1 MTAPD
6 QCCSNSESS
15 CQGGAVTRCP
25 LVGFVLYGQ
34 FCMRRRNFIAL
45 LGGAAV
51 AWPARAQQAPTP
63 RIGYLSGRSPQA
75 EAPLLA
81 AVRRGLAEAGFVENQ
96 NVAIEFRFSE
106 GRDDQLP
113 SLAADLVGLNVAVFV
128 TTDYPFGGG
137 GQIVRRSNRS
147 NRQTAECMRG
157 GPSRRNLSHL
167 RFHVCLDY
175 TKQHD

>member
-1 MTAPD
+1 MK
-6 QCCSNSESS
+6 
-15 CQGGAVTRCP
+15 
-25 LVGFVLYGQ
+25 
-34 FCMRRRNFIAL
+34 RRAFISL
-45 LGGAAV
+45 LGGAAA
-51 AWPARAQQAPTP
+51 AWPLAARAQQASTP